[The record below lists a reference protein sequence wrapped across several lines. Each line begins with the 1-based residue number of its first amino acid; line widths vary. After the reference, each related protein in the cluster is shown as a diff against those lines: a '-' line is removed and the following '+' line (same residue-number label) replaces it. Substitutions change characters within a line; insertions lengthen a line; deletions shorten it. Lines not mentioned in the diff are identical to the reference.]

1 MIVLF
6 HLVTNIANI
15 LRFKCELL
23 TVGLKGKLIEFS
35 DDSFD
40 FIYRDFLTVISIWC
54 RRIKININAYANG
67 ISSVSPSF
75 AACFSAYFFP
85 PTFEYFSSFQQLI
98 NSKFTLHRSFC
109 LHMRVVKIYNNL
121 HFWWVAS
128 NRGWSIFAMLPP
140 ICVRTNVDGID
151 WHKSIYLLYVYKAR
165 TQNVRFTCA
174 YLCLTACVLICGH
187 IELMCVHTHSS
198 MNNWTGNWM
207 KRN

>member
-15 LRFKCELL
+15 FQCANYNERFKCELL

-121 HFWWVAS
+121 HF
-128 NRGWSIFAMLPP
+128 
-140 ICVRTNVDGID
+140 
-151 WHKSIYLLYVYKAR
+151 
-165 TQNVRFTCA
+165 
-174 YLCLTACVLICGH
+174 
-187 IELMCVHTHSS
+187 
-198 MNNWTGNWM
+198 
-207 KRN
+207 